1 VTVETNPLAAWPDVP
16 AASIVWRDDHA
27 VNPGWE
33 RFGARERLGV
43 APLEIDD
50 GHSPFLTRPAELA
63 ELLET
68 AFR

>member
-1 VTVETNPLAAWPDVP
+1 VNLETTPLAAWRDVP
-16 AASIVWRDDHA
+16 AASIVSRDGHA

-33 RFGARERLGV
+33 RGGARERLGV
-43 APLEIDD
+43 APLEIDG